1 MAYRTEVRRFTD
13 TLTQQNQTLGRLLEL
28 QKAQQPARVRA
39 GSTRVSMFPV
49 AKETPSKLDGLLAGF
64 AAELLIAHTNGR
76 TSPLMGKLIGE
87 MRKEAKLL
95 DGLQGKIL
103 LCLAD
108 LGEAVWALPRMWDDK
123 AAPTLGK
130 GYPEFD
136 DNQPRGAGGQWVS
149 GGGGGGGGERR
160 GMSQRRAEL
169 FDAYKVKYGYFP
181 PKGMTNQRVEMWVGD
196 KAPAGPN
203 VTHEVR
209 GALAEYRADEP
220 WSTTFHR
227 ATSRLLSNVYGWATS
242 PVILD
247 TLITIAL
254 YSLATR
260 FAPAVASA
268 EGIKGA
274 LNNTLNIVLR
284 RRSATSLELV
294 NAIDGLRSM
303 FAAGARR
310 GRGLFG

>member
-1 MAYRTEVRRFTD
+1 M
-13 TLTQQNQTLGRLLEL
+13 
-28 QKAQQPARVRA
+28 
-39 GSTRVSMFPV
+39 
-49 AKETPSKLDGLLAGF
+49 
-64 AAELLIAHTNGR
+64 
-76 TSPLMGKLIGE
+76 
-87 MRKEAKLL
+87 
-95 DGLQGKIL
+95 
-103 LCLAD
+103 
-108 LGEAVWALPRMWDDK
+108 
-123 AAPTLGK
+123 
-130 GYPEFD
+130 
-136 DNQPRGAGGQWVS
+136 
-149 GGGGGGGGERR
+149 
-160 GMSQRRAEL
+160 
-169 FDAYKVKYGYFP
+169 
-181 PKGMTNQRVEMWVGD
+181 
-196 KAPAGPN
+196 
-203 VTHEVR
+203 THEVR